1 MAVVE
6 KFTLEDDWLLHRE
19 RAVAWLR
26 VGFAA
31 LAVIVIQLNP
41 ERVARFPLLSFFS
54 LSSFLVYSLAVLW
67 LAKKNKLT
75 APPIDVLTNSLD
87 VVWIAV
93 IVFSTGGTRTPFFF
107 YYSFPVITASL
118 RWGLKGSL
126 PVALVGVVVYGI
138 VRLTLTAES
147 MDSPIGI
154 DTLLVRS
161 LYLILLAGIFGFVSE
176 FERRQNRQLLALSKT
191 AGEVATLQE
200 RRRIM
205 FELHD
210 GILQSLATLIL
221 RLEGCRTRV
230 PDSEKDLIDEMH
242 SLEDLTRDSMKEIR
256 QFLAG
261 RTTKP
266 LIAGTLVEKLREEA
280 RFLRDGM
287 GLDVI
292 LESEPDD
299 LELSADT
306 EREVY
311 YVLREALT
319 NVIRHSHAS
328 KVDIQ
333 LSQKNGQLAGSL
345 IDNGVGFSIVQQ
357 NTGLG
362 LTAMPISC
370 CTFSAVWPIAMYASG
385 RVPSSRGSCHASAP
399 PCARL
404 SVRLTASSKSGL
416 CAAAMP
422 AGLMPKYLPL

>member
-54 LSSFLVYSLAVLW
+54 LSSFLLYSLAVLY

-75 APPIDVLTNSLD
+75 APPIDVLTNSVD

-126 PVALVGVVVYGI
+126 PVAVVGVIVYGI

-161 LYLILLAGIFGFVSE
+161 LYLLLLAGIFGYVSE
-176 FERRQNRQLLALSKT
+176 FERRQNHQLLVLSKT

-221 RLEGCRTRV
+221 RLEGCRTRI
-230 PDSEKDLIDEMH
+230 PGSQKDFIDEMR
-242 SLEDLTRDSMKEIR
+242 SLEDLTRASMREIR

-292 LESEPDD
+292 LESEPED
-299 LELSADT
+299 LDLSVET

-333 LSQKNGQLAGSL
+333 LSQKNSQLAGSL
-345 IDNGVGFSIVQQ
+345 IDNGVGFNVVQQ
-357 NTGLG
+357 DTGLG
-362 LTAMPISC
+362 LPAMAQRVKKIGGELFVSSSPGSGTKIV
-370 CTFSAVWPIAMYASG
+370 FS
-385 RVPSSRGSCHASAP
+385 VPRNPESNDSALY
-399 PCARL
+399 R
-404 SVRLTASSKSGL
+404 
-416 CAAAMP
+416 
-422 AGLMPKYLPL
+422 

>member
-1 MAVVE
+1 MRKWLRWTDKPAMTAVE

-26 VGFAA
+26 VGFAVVG
-31 LAVIVIQLNP
+31 VIVIQLNP
-41 ERVARFPLLSFFS
+41 ERVARFPLLSVFS
-54 LSSFLVYSLAVLW
+54 LSSFLLYSIAVLY

-75 APPIDVLTNSLD
+75 APPIDILTNSLD

-107 YYSFPVITASL
+107 YYSFPVITASI
-118 RWGLKGSL
+118 RWGIKGSL
-126 PVALVGVVVYGI
+126 PVALVGVMLYGI
-138 VRLTLTAES
+138 VRLTLAAES
-147 MDSPIGI
+147 MDSPLGI

-161 LYLILLAGIFGFVSE
+161 LYLIVLAGIFGYVSE
-176 FERRQNRQLLALSKT
+176 FERRQNHQLRMLSKT
-191 AGEVATLQE
+191 AIQAATLQE

-221 RLEGCRTRV
+221 RLESCRARI
-230 PDSEKDLIDEMH
+230 PDAEKNLIDEMR

-261 RTTKP
+261 GTTKP
-266 LIAGTLVEKLREEA
+266 LITGTLVEKLREEA

-292 LESEPDD
+292 LESEPED
-299 LELSADT
+299 LELSAET

-311 YVLREALT
+311 YVVREALT

-328 KVDIQ
+328 KVDIH
-333 LSQKNGQLAGSL
+333 LTQKNGQLAGSF
-345 IDNGVGFSIVQQ
+345 IDNGVGFSTAVQHD
-357 NTGLG
+357 NGVGL
-362 LTAMPISC
+362 
-370 CTFSAVWPIAMYASG
+370 
-385 RVPSSRGSCHASAP
+385 
-399 PCARL
+399 
-404 SVRLTASSKSGL
+404 
-416 CAAAMP
+416 AAMAQRVKKIGGEFFVKSSPGSGTKITFFVP
-422 AGLMPKYLPL
+422 ATQTN

>member
-126 PVALVGVVVYGI
+126 PVALVGVVVYGV

-176 FERRQNRQLLALSKT
+176 FERRQNHQLLALSKN
-191 AGEVATLQE
+191 AVEVAALQ
-200 RRRIM
+200 
-205 FELHD
+205 
-210 GILQSLATLIL
+210 
-221 RLEGCRTRV
+221 
-230 PDSEKDLIDEMH
+230 
-242 SLEDLTRDSMKEIR
+242 
-256 QFLAG
+256 
-261 RTTKP
+261 
-266 LIAGTLVEKLREEA
+266 
-280 RFLRDGM
+280 
-287 GLDVI
+287 
-292 LESEPDD
+292 
-299 LELSADT
+299 
-306 EREVY
+306 
-311 YVLREALT
+311 
-319 NVIRHSHAS
+319 
-328 KVDIQ
+328 
-333 LSQKNGQLAGSL
+333 
-345 IDNGVGFSIVQQ
+345 
-357 NTGLG
+357 
-362 LTAMPISC
+362 
-370 CTFSAVWPIAMYASG
+370 
-385 RVPSSRGSCHASAP
+385 
-399 PCARL
+399 
-404 SVRLTASSKSGL
+404 
-416 CAAAMP
+416 
-422 AGLMPKYLPL
+422 

>member
-26 VGFAA
+26 VIFAA

-41 ERVARFPLLSFFS
+41 ERVARFPLLSFVS
-54 LSSFLVYSLAVLW
+54 LNSFLLYSLAVLYRS
-67 LAKKNKLT
+67 KKNQLT
-75 APPIDVLTNSLD
+75 ASSIDILTNSLD
-87 VVWIAV
+87 VVWIAA

-126 PVALVGVVVYGI
+126 PVALVGVILYGI
-138 VRLTLTAES
+138 VRLSLAAES

-161 LYLILLAGIFGFVSE
+161 LYLILLAGIFGYLSE
-176 FERRQNRQLLALSKT
+176 FERRQNHQLLALSKT
-191 AGEVATLQE
+191 AGEVARLQE
-200 RRRIM
+200 RRRIT

-221 RLEGCRTRV
+221 RLEGCRNRI
-230 PDSEKDLIDEMH
+230 PDTDKDLIQELR

-256 QFLAG
+256 QFLSG
-261 RTTKP
+261 QTTKA
-266 LIAGTLVEKLREEA
+266 LIPGTLVEKLREEA

-292 LESEPDD
+292 LESEPED
-299 LELSADT
+299 LDLSAET

-311 YVLREALT
+311 YVVREALT

-328 KVDIQ
+328 KIDIQ
-333 LSQKNGQLAGSL
+333 LTQKNGQLAGSL
-345 IDNGVGFSIVQQ
+345 IDNGVGFSAGVE
-357 NTGLG
+357 NDNSFGLS
-362 LTAMPISC
+362 AMAQRVKKIGGEFAIKSSPGGGTKI
-370 CTFSAVWPIAMYASG
+370 TFFVPAMQS
-385 RVPSSRGSCHASAP
+385 
-399 PCARL
+399 
-404 SVRLTASSKSGL
+404 
-416 CAAAMP
+416 
-422 AGLMPKYLPL
+422 

>member
-1 MAVVE
+1 MRKWLRETDKPAMTTVE

-26 VGFAA
+26 VGFAVVG
-31 LAVIVIQLNP
+31 VIVIQLNP

-54 LSSFLVYSLAVLW
+54 LSSFLLYSIAVLY

-75 APPIDVLTNSLD
+75 APPIDILTNSLD

-107 YYSFPVITASL
+107 YYSFPVITASI
-118 RWGLKGSL
+118 RWGIKGSL
-126 PVALVGVVVYGI
+126 PVALVGVVLYGI
-138 VRLTLTAES
+138 VRLTLAAES
-147 MDSPIGI
+147 MDSPLGI

-161 LYLILLAGIFGFVSE
+161 LYLIVLAGIFGYVSE
-176 FERRQNRQLLALSKT
+176 FERRQNHQLRMLSKT
-191 AGEVATLQE
+191 AIQAATLQE

-221 RLEGCRTRV
+221 RLESCRARI
-230 PDSEKDLIDEMH
+230 PDAEKNLIDEMR

-261 RTTKP
+261 GTTKP
-266 LIAGTLVEKLREEA
+266 LITGTLVEKLREEA

-292 LESEPDD
+292 LESEPED
-299 LELSADT
+299 LKLSAET

-311 YVLREALT
+311 YVVREALT

-328 KVDIQ
+328 KVDIH
-333 LSQKNGQLAGSL
+333 LTQKNGQLAGSF
-345 IDNGVGFSIVQQ
+345 IDNGVGFSTGVQHD
-357 NTGLG
+357 NGVGL
-362 LTAMPISC
+362 
-370 CTFSAVWPIAMYASG
+370 
-385 RVPSSRGSCHASAP
+385 
-399 PCARL
+399 
-404 SVRLTASSKSGL
+404 
-416 CAAAMP
+416 AAMAQRVKKIGGEFFVKSSPGSGTKITFFVP
-422 AGLMPKYLPL
+422 ATQTN

>member
-31 LAVIVIQLNP
+31 LAVIVIQFNP

-54 LSSFLVYSLAVLW
+54 LSSFLLYSLAVLY

-87 VVWIAV
+87 VVWIAL

-126 PVALVGVVVYGI
+126 PVALVGVIVYGI
-138 VRLTLTAES
+138 VRLTLAAES
-147 MDSPIGI
+147 MGSPIGI

-161 LYLILLAGIFGFVSE
+161 LYLLLLAGIFGYVSE
-176 FERRQNRQLLALSKT
+176 FERRQNHQLHVLSKT

-221 RLEGCRTRV
+221 RLEGCRTRI
-230 PDSEKDLIDEMH
+230 PGSQKDFIDEMR
-242 SLEDLTRDSMKEIR
+242 SLEDLTRASMREIR

-261 RTTKP
+261 RTTNP

-292 LESEPDD
+292 LESEPED
-299 LELSADT
+299 LDLSVET

-333 LSQKNGQLAGSL
+333 LSQRNGQLAGSL
-345 IDNGVGFSIVQQ
+345 IDNGVGFNVVRQD
-357 NTGLG
+357 TGLG
-362 LTAMPISC
+362 LPAMAQRVKKIGGELFVSSSPGSGTKIV
-370 CTFSAVWPIAMYASG
+370 FS
-385 RVPSSRGSCHASAP
+385 VPRNPESNDSALYP
-399 PCARL
+399 GTR
-404 SVRLTASSKSGL
+404 
-416 CAAAMP
+416 
-422 AGLMPKYLPL
+422 

>member
-1 MAVVE
+1 VE

-19 RAVAWLR
+19 QSLAWLR

-41 ERVARFPLLSFFS
+41 ERVARFPSLSFFS
-54 LSSFLVYSLAVLW
+54 LSSFLFYSLVVLY
-67 LAKKNKLT
+67 LAKRNKLT
-75 APPIDVLTNSLD
+75 AAPIDVLTNSLD

-107 YYSFPVITASL
+107 YYSFPVITASI

-126 PVALVGVVVYGI
+126 PVAFVGVVIYGI

-161 LYLILLAGIFGFVSE
+161 LYLIVLAGIFGYVSE
-176 FERRQNRQLLALSKT
+176 FERRQNHQLLALSKT
-191 AGEVATLQE
+191 AREVATLQE

-221 RLEGCRTRV
+221 RLEGCRSRF
-230 PDSEKDLIDEMH
+230 PDSEKELVDEIR

-266 LIAGTLVEKLREEA
+266 LIPGTLVEKLREEA

-292 LESEPDD
+292 LESEPED
-299 LELSADT
+299 LELSAET

-319 NVIRHSHAS
+319 NVVRHSHAS
-328 KVDIQ
+328 KVDIH
-333 LSQKNGQLAGSL
+333 LTQKNGKLAGSL
-345 IDNGVGFSIVQQ
+345 TDNGVGFTALRPE
-357 NTGLG
+357 TGFG
-362 LTAMPISC
+362 LTAMAQRLKKIGGEILVKSSPGSGTKIA
-370 CTFSAVWPIAMYASG
+370 FS
-385 RVPSSRGSCHASAP
+385 VPATPS
-399 PCARL
+399 
-404 SVRLTASSKSGL
+404 
-416 CAAAMP
+416 
-422 AGLMPKYLPL
+422 

>member
-1 MAVVE
+1 MRKWLRETDKPAMTTVE

-26 VGFAA
+26 VGFAVVG
-31 LAVIVIQLNP
+31 VIVIQLNP

-54 LSSFLVYSLAVLW
+54 LSSFLLYSIAVLY

-75 APPIDVLTNSLD
+75 APPIDILTNSLD

-107 YYSFPVITASL
+107 YYSFPVITASI
-118 RWGLKGSL
+118 RWGIKGSL
-126 PVALVGVVVYGI
+126 PVALVGVVLYGI
-138 VRLTLTAES
+138 VRLTLAAES
-147 MDSPIGI
+147 MDSPLGI

-161 LYLILLAGIFGFVSE
+161 LYLIVLAGIFGYVSE
-176 FERRQNRQLLALSKT
+176 FERRQNHQLRMLSKT
-191 AGEVATLQE
+191 AIQAATLQE

-221 RLEGCRTRV
+221 RLEGCRARI
-230 PDSEKDLIDEMH
+230 PDAEKNLIDEMR

-261 RTTKP
+261 GTTKP
-266 LIAGTLVEKLREEA
+266 LITGTLVEKLREEA

-292 LESEPDD
+292 LESEPED
-299 LELSADT
+299 LELSAET

-311 YVLREALT
+311 YVVREALT

-328 KVDIQ
+328 KVDIH
-333 LSQKNGQLAGSL
+333 LTQKNGQLAGSF
-345 IDNGVGFSIVQQ
+345 IDNGVGFS
-357 NTGLG
+357 TGLQHDNGVG
-362 LTAMPISC
+362 L
-370 CTFSAVWPIAMYASG
+370 
-385 RVPSSRGSCHASAP
+385 
-399 PCARL
+399 
-404 SVRLTASSKSGL
+404 
-416 CAAAMP
+416 AAMAQRVKKIGGEFFVKSSPGSGTKITFFVP
-422 AGLMPKYLPL
+422 ATQN

>member
-1 MAVVE
+1 MRKWLRETDKPAMTTVE

-26 VGFAA
+26 VGFAVVG
-31 LAVIVIQLNP
+31 VIVIQLNP

-54 LSSFLVYSLAVLW
+54 LSSFLLYSIAVLY

-75 APPIDVLTNSLD
+75 APPIDILTNSLD

-107 YYSFPVITASL
+107 YYSFPVITASI
-118 RWGLKGSL
+118 RWGIKGSL
-126 PVALVGVVVYGI
+126 PVALVGVVLYGI
-138 VRLTLTAES
+138 VRLTLAAES
-147 MDSPIGI
+147 MDSPLGI

-161 LYLILLAGIFGFVSE
+161 LYLIVLAGIFGYVSE
-176 FERRQNRQLLALSKT
+176 FERRQNHQLRMLSKT
-191 AGEVATLQE
+191 AIQAATLQE

-221 RLEGCRTRV
+221 RLEGCRARI
-230 PDSEKDLIDEMH
+230 PDAEKNLIDEMR

-261 RTTKP
+261 GTTKP
-266 LIAGTLVEKLREEA
+266 LITGTLVEKLREEA

-292 LESEPDD
+292 LESEPED
-299 LELSADT
+299 LKLSAET

-311 YVLREALT
+311 YVVREALT

-328 KVDIQ
+328 KVDIH
-333 LSQKNGQLAGSL
+333 LTQKNGQLAGSF
-345 IDNGVGFSIVQQ
+345 IDNGVGFS
-357 NTGLG
+357 TGLQHDNGVG
-362 LTAMPISC
+362 L
-370 CTFSAVWPIAMYASG
+370 
-385 RVPSSRGSCHASAP
+385 
-399 PCARL
+399 
-404 SVRLTASSKSGL
+404 
-416 CAAAMP
+416 AAMAQRVKKIGGEFFVKSSPGSGTKITFFVP
-422 AGLMPKYLPL
+422 ATQTN

>member
-1 MAVVE
+1 MPALAASE
-6 KFTLEDDWLLHRE
+6 KFSLQDDWRLQRE

-31 LAVIVIQLNP
+31 VAVVLIQLNP
-41 ERVARFPLLSFFS
+41 ERAARFPILSSVS
-54 LSSFLVYSLAVLW
+54 LSSFLIYSIALLY
-67 LAKKNKLT
+67 LAKINKLT
-75 APPIDVLTNSLD
+75 APPLDTLTNSLD

-126 PVALVGVVVYGI
+126 PVALVGVILYGF
-138 VRLTLTAES
+138 VRLSLAAES

-161 LYLILLAGIFGFVSE
+161 LYLIVLAGIFGYVSE
-176 FERRQNRQLLALSKT
+176 FERRQNHQLLALSKT

-221 RLEGCRTRV
+221 RLEGCRTRISG
-230 PDSEKDLIDEMH
+230 SEKDLLEEMR

-261 RTTKP
+261 GTTKP
-266 LIAGTLVEKLREEA
+266 LVPGTLLEKLREEA

-299 LELSADT
+299 LELSAET

-311 YVLREALT
+311 FVLREALT
-319 NVIRHSHAS
+319 NVMRHSHAS
-328 KVDIQ
+328 KVNIQ
-333 LSQKNGQLAGSL
+333 LSQENGRLAGLL
-345 IDNGVGFSIVQQ
+345 IDNGVGFSIIQQ
-357 NTGLG
+357 DTGVG
-362 LTAMPISC
+362 LTAMAQRLKKIGGELFVDSSPGHGTKVVFSVPRNPI
-370 CTFSAVWPIAMYASG
+370 FND
-385 RVPSSRGSCHASAP
+385 
-399 PCARL
+399 
-404 SVRLTASSKSGL
+404 
-416 CAAAMP
+416 
-422 AGLMPKYLPL
+422 

>member
-54 LSSFLVYSLAVLW
+54 LSSFLLYSLAVLY

-75 APPIDVLTNSLD
+75 APPIDVLTNSVD

-118 RWGLKGSL
+118 RWGLNGSL
-126 PVALVGVVVYGI
+126 PVALVGVIVYGI
-138 VRLTLTAES
+138 VRLTLAAES

-161 LYLILLAGIFGFVSE
+161 LYLLLLAGIFGYVSE
-176 FERRQNRQLLALSKT
+176 FERRQNHQLHALSKT

-221 RLEGCRTRV
+221 RLEGCRTRI
-230 PDSEKDLIDEMH
+230 PGSQKDFIDEMR
-242 SLEDLTRDSMKEIR
+242 SLEDLTRASMREIR

-261 RTTKP
+261 RTTNP

-292 LESEPDD
+292 LESEPED
-299 LELSADT
+299 LDLSVET

-333 LSQKNGQLAGSL
+333 LSQRNGQLAGSL
-345 IDNGVGFSIVQQ
+345 IDNGVGFNVVQQ
-357 NTGLG
+357 DTGLG
-362 LTAMPISC
+362 LPAMAQRVKKIGGELFVSSSPGSGTKIV
-370 CTFSAVWPIAMYASG
+370 FS
-385 RVPSSRGSCHASAP
+385 VPRNPESNDSALY
-399 PCARL
+399 R
-404 SVRLTASSKSGL
+404 
-416 CAAAMP
+416 
-422 AGLMPKYLPL
+422 

>member
-54 LSSFLVYSLAVLW
+54 LSSFLLYSLAVLY

-87 VVWIAV
+87 VVWIAL

-126 PVALVGVVVYGI
+126 PVAVVGVIVYGI

-161 LYLILLAGIFGFVSE
+161 LYLLLLAGIFGYVSE
-176 FERRQNRQLLALSKT
+176 FERRQNHQLLVLSKT

-221 RLEGCRTRV
+221 RLEGCRTRI
-230 PDSEKDLIDEMH
+230 PGSQKDFIDEMR
-242 SLEDLTRDSMKEIR
+242 SLEDLTRASMREIR

-292 LESEPDD
+292 LESEPED
-299 LELSADT
+299 LDLSAET

-333 LSQKNGQLAGSL
+333 LSQRNGQLAGSL
-345 IDNGVGFSIVQQ
+345 IDNGVGFNVVGQD
-357 NTGLG
+357 TGLG
-362 LTAMPISC
+362 LPAMEQRVKKIGGELFVSSSPGSGTKIV
-370 CTFSAVWPIAMYASG
+370 FS
-385 RVPSSRGSCHASAP
+385 VPRNPESNDSALYP
-399 PCARL
+399 GTR
-404 SVRLTASSKSGL
+404 
-416 CAAAMP
+416 
-422 AGLMPKYLPL
+422 

>member
-1 MAVVE
+1 MRNWLATDKPAMAVVE

-54 LSSFLVYSLAVLW
+54 LSSFLLYSLAVLY

-126 PVALVGVVVYGI
+126 PVAVVGVIVYGI

-161 LYLILLAGIFGFVSE
+161 LYLLLLAGIFGYVSE
-176 FERRQNRQLLALSKT
+176 FERRQNHQLLVLSKT

-221 RLEGCRTRV
+221 RLEGCRTRI
-230 PDSEKDLIDEMH
+230 PGAQKDFIDEMR
-242 SLEDLTRDSMKEIR
+242 SLEDLTRASMREIR

-292 LESEPDD
+292 LESEPED
-299 LELSADT
+299 LDLSAET

-333 LSQKNGQLAGSL
+333 LSQRNGQLAGSL
-345 IDNGVGFSIVQQ
+345 IDNGVGFNVVGQD
-357 NTGLG
+357 TGLG
-362 LTAMPISC
+362 LPAMEQRVKKIGGELFVSSSPGSGTKIV
-370 CTFSAVWPIAMYASG
+370 FS
-385 RVPSSRGSCHASAP
+385 VPRNPESNDSALYP
-399 PCARL
+399 GTR
-404 SVRLTASSKSGL
+404 
-416 CAAAMP
+416 
-422 AGLMPKYLPL
+422 

>member
-31 LAVIVIQLNP
+31 LAVIVIQFNP

-54 LSSFLVYSLAVLW
+54 LSSFLLYSLAVLY

-126 PVALVGVVVYGI
+126 PVALVGVIVYGI
-138 VRLTLTAES
+138 VRLTLAAES

-161 LYLILLAGIFGFVSE
+161 LYLLLLAGIFGYVSE
-176 FERRQNRQLLALSKT
+176 FERRQNHQLHVLSKT

-221 RLEGCRTRV
+221 RLEGCRTRI
-230 PDSEKDLIDEMH
+230 PGSQKDFIDEMR
-242 SLEDLTRDSMKEIR
+242 SLEDLTRASMREIR

-261 RTTKP
+261 RTTNP

-292 LESEPDD
+292 LESEPED
-299 LELSADT
+299 LDLSVET

-333 LSQKNGQLAGSL
+333 LSQRNGQLAGSL
-345 IDNGVGFSIVQQ
+345 IDNGVGFNVVRQD
-357 NTGLG
+357 TGLG
-362 LTAMPISC
+362 LPAMEQRVKKIGGELFVSSSPGSGTKIA
-370 CTFSAVWPIAMYASG
+370 FS
-385 RVPSSRGSCHASAP
+385 VPRNPESTDSALYP
-399 PCARL
+399 GTR
-404 SVRLTASSKSGL
+404 
-416 CAAAMP
+416 
-422 AGLMPKYLPL
+422 